1 MKKFFN
7 TLLLFVSLLSSC
19 NKFIEVDDPR
29 TQIEQ
34 GKIFQDEEASV
45 SAISGLYYQLS
56 STNTILSGLT
66 TIYAGLYGDEIY
78 NTTAN
83 DSYDPFFTVSLQP
96 TTSQLNDFDAF
107 WKKPYNFIY
116 HANAII
122 EALEFSPIDVETKK
136 QLRGE
141 ALFIRSVTLFYLTNF
156 YGDVPLTLTSSYQTN
171 DLLPRENQEKVL
183 ERIVDDLKE
192 ASELL
197 KDQYL
202 SSTRLR
208 ANKYAALALLARVY
222 LYQQKWQLAVDA
234 ATQVINSATY
244 SLESLNNIFL
254 NNSKEAILQFSMP
267 PTSTSVTPEAT
278 VFIPSTTT
286 ARPAISLSDTL
297 IKSFENGDTRWSS
310 WTQRRTVSGVLY
322 TYPYKFKIRTT
333 TSGQAKPELVTV
345 LRLAEQFLIK
355 AEGNAQLD
363 RLLQAI
369 DDVDKIRLRAGL
381 SKIAN
386 TKPSISKDELLN
398 VIQHERQIEL
408 FCEYGH
414 RFFDLRR
421 TGKLNAVLL
430 SIKPNWTAYKSL
442 WPIPNKERMTN
453 PNLTQNQG
461 Y

>member
-1 MKKFFN
+1 MKKSLN
-7 TLLLFVSLLSSC
+7 AILLFAVLILSC

-34 GKIFQDEEASV
+34 GKIFQDEEAAV

-56 STNTILSGLT
+56 STNTVLTGLM
-66 TIYAGLYGDEIY
+66 TIYAGLYSDEIY
-78 NTTAN
+78 NTAAN
-83 DSYDPFFTVSLQP
+83 DNYDPFFTVSLTP
-96 TTSQLNDFDAF
+96 TTSQLNNIDAF

-122 EALEFSPIDVETKK
+122 EGLELSPIDGETKK

-141 ALFIRSVTLFYLTNF
+141 ALFIRSITLFCLINF

-171 DLLPRENQEKVL
+171 ELLPRESQEKVL
-183 ERIVDDLKE
+183 QKIADDLKE

-197 KDQYL
+197 RDQYP
-202 SSTRLR
+202 SATRLR

-222 LYQQKWQLAVDA
+222 LYQQKWLLAIDA
-234 ATQVINSATY
+234 ATQVTNSNTY
-244 SLESLNNIFL
+244 ALESLNNIFL
-254 NNSKEAILQFSMP
+254 NGSKEAILQFSMP
-267 PTSTSVTPEAT
+267 PTSTSVTSEAT
-278 VFIPSTTT
+278 TFIPTT
-286 ARPAISLSDTL
+286 ATSRPGISLSDTL
-297 IKSFENGDTRWSS
+297 IKSFENGDGRWTS
-310 WTQRRTVSGVLY
+310 WTQRRTVGGALY
-322 TYPYKFKIRTT
+322 TYPYKYKIRTT
-333 TSGQAKPELVTV
+333 TSGQAKPELMTA

-355 AEGNAQLD
+355 AEANTQLD
-363 RLLQAI
+363 RLPQAI
-369 DDVDKIRLRAGL
+369 DDIDRIRVRAGL
-381 SKIAN
+381 PKIADTN
-386 TKPSISKDELLN
+386 PAISQEQLLD

-421 TGKLNAVLL
+421 TGKLNDVMLAV
-430 SIKPNWTAYKSL
+430 KPNWMPYKSL

-453 PNLTQNQG
+453 PNLTQNRE

>member
-1 MKKFFN
+1 MKKYLTT
-7 TLLLFVSLLSSC
+7 TLLFFLLLSSC

-34 GKIFQDEEASV
+34 GKIFQDEEAAV

-66 TIYAGLYGDEIY
+66 TIYAGLYGDELY
-78 NTTAN
+78 NTAAN
-83 DSYDPFFTVSLQP
+83 DNYDPFFSVSLLP
-96 TTSQLNDFDAF
+96 TTSQLNDIDAF

-122 EALEFSPIDVETKK
+122 EGLELSPIDGEIKR

-171 DLLPRENQEKVL
+171 ELLPRESQEKVL
-183 ERIVDDLKE
+183 QRIVDDLKE

-197 KDQYL
+197 KDQYP

-208 ANKYAALALLARVY
+208 SNKYAVLALLARVY
-222 LYQQKWQLAVDA
+222 LYQQQWQLASDA
-234 ATQVINSATY
+234 ATQVINSTAY
-244 SLESLNNIFL
+244 ALESLNNIFL

-278 VFIPSTTT
+278 IFIPSSAT

-297 IKSFENGDTRWSS
+297 IRSFESGDSRWSI
-310 WTQRRTVSGVLY
+310 WTQRRTVGGVQY
-322 TYPYKFKIRTT
+322 TYPYKFKVRTI

-355 AEGNAQLD
+355 AEANTQLD
-363 RLLQAI
+363 RLPKAI
-369 DDVDKIRLRAGL
+369 EDIDKIRMRAGL
-381 SKIAN
+381 PKIAN
-386 TKPSISKDELLN
+386 TNPSISKEQLLN
-398 VIQHERQIEL
+398 VILHERQIEL

-421 TGKLNAVLL
+421 SGKINEVLL
-430 SIKPNWTAYKSL
+430 AVKANWMPYKSF
-442 WPIPNKERMTN
+442 WPIPSRERRTN